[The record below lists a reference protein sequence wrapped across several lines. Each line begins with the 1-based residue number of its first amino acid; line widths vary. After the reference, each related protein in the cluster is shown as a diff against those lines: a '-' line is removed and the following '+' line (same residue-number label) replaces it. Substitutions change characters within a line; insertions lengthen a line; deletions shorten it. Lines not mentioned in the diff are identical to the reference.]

1 MTIIAFI
8 LGVALGIGFYL
19 WKQYQF
25 KRQLA
30 QILNS
35 SSDTVDLMT
44 SLPSSSLIRREMSH
58 LEGQCQSLKKEL
70 QTWQTLLEEAP
81 IGYLKVDEENQLL
94 WCNRQARELLKI
106 DRWQPGQVRLLL
118 ELVRSY
124 ELDQLIEQTRASQ
137 TFQRQEW
144 TYYPTSYHAPRSDS
158 PEPQKAKLS
167 YEKSIAIEAYSYFL
181 GEGEVG
187 VFLENRQP
195 LVELSQ
201 SRDRA
206 FSDLTHELR
215 TPLTS
220 ISLVAEALQKRL
232 SNPERRWV
240 EQMSKETSRLI
251 DLVQKWLDLSQM
263 QETPHQYL
271 SYQSVELRELIFN
284 AWQTLA
290 PLAQQKEI
298 TLTYT
303 GPDACYL
310 RADYARLTQV
320 FLNLFDNGIK
330 HSPASNSIRVEIEQL
345 SFSPKENSNIESKT
359 SELEISIIDSGSGFS
374 SSDLPYVF
382 ERLYRGDSSRARDAA
397 STLTETLPYHT
408 GSGLG
413 LAIAQQ
419 IILAHDGSITAKN
432 HPVTGGAWLQ
442 IKLPGE
448 GRRQMADGR
457 WQMADGDN
465 QS

>member
-1 MTIIAFI
+1 MTFVAFI
-8 LGVALGIGFYL
+8 LGLALGIGFYL

-30 QILNS
+30 QILNA

-44 SLPSSSLIRREMSH
+44 SLPSSSLIRREMSY

-81 IGYLKVDEENQLL
+81 IGYLQVDEENQLL

-106 DRWQPGQVRLLL
+106 DRWQPGQMRLML

-124 ELDQLIEQTRASQ
+124 ELDQLIEQTRSSQ
-137 TFQRQEW
+137 IAQRQEW
-144 TYYPTSYHAPRSDS
+144 TYYPTTYHAAERTFLDPSKTPS
-158 PEPQKAKLS
+158 F
-167 YEKSIAIEAYSYFL
+167 YEKSIALKAYSYPL
-181 GEGEVG
+181 LEGRVG

-220 ISLVAEALQKRL
+220 ISLVTEALQKRL
-232 SNPERRWV
+232 SDPERRWV

-251 DLVQKWLDLSQM
+251 DLVQQWLDLSQM
-263 QETPHQYL
+263 QESPHQYL
-271 SYQSVELRELIFN
+271 SYQSVELRELILS
-284 AWQTLA
+284 AWQSLA

-298 TLTYT
+298 TLVYT
-303 GPDACYL
+303 GADACYL
-310 RADYARLTQV
+310 RADYGRLTQV
-320 FLNLFDNGIK
+320 FVNLFDNSIK
-330 HSPASNSIRVEIEQL
+330 HSPASSSVRVEVEKL
-345 SFSPKENSNIESKT
+345 SSSLGENSTANGET
-359 SELEISIIDSGSGFS
+359 DELKINIIDSGSGFLE
-374 SSDLPYVF
+374 SDLPHVF
-382 ERLYRGDSSRARDAA
+382 DRLYRGDLSRARDAV
-397 STLTETLPYHT
+397 STSLTETLPYRT

-413 LAIAQQ
+413 LAIAQE
-419 IILAHDGSITAKN
+419 IILAHNGSITAQN

-442 IKLPGE
+442 IKLPEE
-448 GRRQMADGR
+448 GKRKEV
-457 WQMADGDN
+457 
-465 QS
+465 